1 MEWSSYQLAIFEAV
15 EKTNDSLI
23 VSAVAGGAKT
33 STIIESIKHVPATQS
48 IIFLAFNKSISD
60 ELKRRITSPNAR
72 CMTLHAAGFGAW
84 RKHLGGNSWSC
95 KVDSGK
101 TRGIFQT
108 FDIDDRV
115 RYGSEIGKLISIA
128 KGMGLVPRE
137 RSDEFKGLVD
147 DNEETWEDAIDF
159 YDLDRDGCSIEV
171 ARTVLGMSI
180 DASPGMIDFDDQLY
194 MPVVAGAPFEKFD
207 VIFLDESQDIN
218 GIQAEIVDRMRK
230 PTSRVI
236 AVGDPNQA
244 IYGFRGC
251 LSDSMSKIKERFG
264 CRSMELSVS
273 YRCPKAVVQKAQTY
287 VPHIQSHESALEGLV
302 VENVGR
308 WPLNKFLPGD
318 AILCRNSRPLIEIA
332 FLLIRNKI
340 SCRVLGRDIGQ
351 GLIKLVK
358 RMKAINVADL
368 VKKLRVHR
376 EKEARKFLAKG
387 EEEKLA
393 ALDDRLDTISVFVD
407 QVGIDAPVAELI
419 SAIEALFS
427 DDTVGRLTLS
437 TIHKAKGLEFERV
450 FILDPFLM
458 PSKYARQQ
466 WQREQESNLAY
477 VAITR
482 SKNELYYVTSETLRS
497 EECLESLDGPGSLP
511 SVPSKT

>member
-1 MEWSSYQLAIFEAV
+1 MEWSSYQLAIFEAI
-15 EKTNDSLI
+15 EKTTDSII

-33 STIIESIKHVPATQS
+33 TTIIESIKHVPFTQS
-48 IIFLAFNKSISD
+48 IIFLAFNKSIAD
-60 ELKRRITSPNAR
+60 ELKRRITSPNAK
-72 CMTLHAAGFGAW
+72 CMTLHSAGFAAW
-84 RKHLGGNSWSC
+84 RKYLGGNSWSC

-115 RYGSEIGKLISIA
+115 RYGSEITKLISIA
-128 KGMGLVPRE
+128 KGMGLVPKE
-137 RSDEFKGLVD
+137 RSDEFKGLVED
-147 DNEETWEDAIDF
+147 DDEVWEEMIDF
-159 YDLDRDGCSIEV
+159 YDLDRDACSIEI
-171 ARTVLGMSI
+171 AREVLSMSL
-180 DASPGMIDFDDQLY
+180 DAAPGLIDFDDQLY
-194 MPVVAGAPFEKFD
+194 CPVVTGAPFEKFD
-207 VIFLDESQDIN
+207 TIFLDESQDVN

-236 AVGDPNQA
+236 AVGDPHQA

-273 YRCPKAVVQKAQTY
+273 YRCPKAIVKQAQQY
-287 VPHIQSHESALEGLV
+287 VSHIQSHESALDGLV
-302 VENVGR
+302 VEGVGR
-308 WPLNKFLPGD
+308 WPLKNFLPSD
-318 AILCRNSRPLIEIA
+318 SILCRNTRPLIEIA
-332 FLLIRNKI
+332 FLLIRNKV
-340 SCRVLGRDIGQ
+340 SCRVLGRDIGA
-351 GLIKLVK
+351 GLVRLVK
-358 RMKAINVADL
+358 KLKAFNVGDL
-368 VKKLRVHR
+368 VKKMRVHR
-376 EKEARKFLAKG
+376 EKEARKFLAQGK
-387 EEEKLA
+387 EEKLA
-393 ALDDRLDTISVFVD
+393 ALDDKLDTLAVFVD
-407 QVGIDAPVAELI
+407 QVGIDAPVSELI

-427 DDTVGRLTLS
+427 DETMGRLTLS

-482 SKNELYYVTSETLRS
+482 AKRELYYVTSEVLRG
-497 EECLESLDGPGSLP
+497 EECLETLDDPGISPSLP
-511 SVPSKT
+511 SKG